1 MYEWDFANKSYAKTY
16 FGNLAA
22 MEYKSLYYKKY
33 S

>member
-1 MYEWDFANKSYAKTY
+1 MGILQTRVMQKPY